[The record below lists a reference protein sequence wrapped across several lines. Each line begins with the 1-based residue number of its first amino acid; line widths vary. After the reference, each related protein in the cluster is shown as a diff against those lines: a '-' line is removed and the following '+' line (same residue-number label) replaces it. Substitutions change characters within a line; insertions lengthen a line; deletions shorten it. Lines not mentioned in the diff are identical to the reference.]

1 MHLSDICH
9 KETQLSCYA
18 HLLFYFF
25 KETACVFSF
34 LCLEVHFYLN
44 SFSSLWISTNQ
55 SPDPNSALST
65 SGLFFFCEFH
75 QHKHKT
81 LDLIIRNFGLKVPV
95 LWLGMFILNT
105 RIFIL
110 ENCMIPLLF
119 TPITLLNYY
128 FLSRH
133 GTFFS
138 FGKNLD
144 L

>member
-1 MHLSDICH
+1 MCLFFSLFGSTFLFEQLFFIVNFN
-9 KETQLSCYA
+9 KPKPRSQLSTE
-18 HLLFYFF
+18 HLW
-25 KETACVFSF
+25 A
-34 LCLEVHFYLN
+34 
-44 SFSSLWISTNQ
+44 
-55 SPDPNSALST
+55 
-65 SGLFFFCEFH
+65 FFCEFH